1 MEKSIVYGLD
11 YYISQMP
18 GAEETD
24 AKSCSPL
31 VLAYIGD
38 CVFDLVIKT
47 RVVGRATGRC
57 TSSMKRQVILFR
69 RLPSLL

>member
-24 AKSCSPL
+24 AKSCSPW
-31 VLAYIGD
+31 
-38 CVFDLVIKT
+38 CW
-47 RVVGRATGRC
+47 RMSAT
-57 TSSMKRQVILFR
+57 V
-69 RLPSLL
+69 SLIW

>member
-24 AKSCSPL
+24 AKSCSPPGAG
-31 VLAYIGD
+31 VY
-38 CVFDLVIKT
+38 
-47 RVVGRATGRC
+47 
-57 TSSMKRQVILFR
+57 R
-69 RLPSLL
+69 RLCL